1 MSIAVKVGQSTYEI
15 SCQSSEEK
23 RLKKLADNLNK
34 KVNSLAPHFDDG
46 DEKKLLVMASLLI
59 QEELSGD
66 QTPENAASENDVYD
80 AVSETMEN
88 VTDYIKKF
96 TNRINNY

>member
-1 MSIAVKVGQSTYEI
+1 MSIEVKIGQSTYEI
-15 SCQSSEEK
+15 SCQANEEK
-23 RLKKLADNLNK
+23 RLRQLAENLNN

-59 QEELSGD
+59 QEELSD
-66 QTPENAASENDVYD
+66 KETTDNSASEDDVYD

-96 TNRINNY
+96 TNRIENY